1 MFALVEQ
8 LEGPFES
15 ANLRGCQAKFKPIK
29 GVAPPTH
36 SRSARCRSF
45 GGVISKACFFC
56 ILLQDIIKKVFF
68 TQTTKFRRFN
78 IC

>member
-1 MFALVEQ
+1 LRLMLRINFFA
-8 LEGPFES
+8 F
-15 ANLRGCQAKFKPIK
+15 K

-56 ILLQDIIKKVFF
+56 RLLLKKEHVREIVHMPGRH
-68 TQTTKFRRFN
+68 TIAGSRAVLEKTGGR
-78 IC
+78 